1 MQQVDLRVC
10 FLLGEPLLVRKLEFL
25 CEILDE
31 FEVDVHTF
39 VLSIVIS
46 TVLIDK
52 EFKVSISMY
61 MFCFYRFLELRFGN
75 NGLILRFIF

>member
-10 FLLGEPLLVRKLEFL
+10 FLLGEPLLVRKLEVL
-25 CEILDE
+25 CKILDE

-61 MFCFYRFLELRFGN
+61 MFWFYRFL
-75 NGLILRFIF
+75 